1 MAAPKNPNIVVID
14 DDPNVLGV
22 LDSILNSRGWQA
34 NSFLDSTAAVTYI
47 EENPPDLILLDI
59 SMPGISGYQL
69 CEHLKSRGFNTPIIF
84 LSGLNEAEDKI
95 RGFQA
100 GGVDYITKP
109 FHHLEL
115 LARID
120 VHLNLRSMSETIQLQ
135 KTVERN
141 ILEISKAQHA
151 TIFALA
157 KLAEHRDEDT
167 GAHLEN
173 VQEYCRQLAGYL
185 KNNSSY
191 SEQITADFIDCL
203 YHAAT
208 LHDIGKVAMPD
219 AILLKQGKLTPEEF
233 DIMKSH
239 TVIGASNM
247 QTVYNSYPDNA
258 FIGMGIE
265 IALYHHERWD
275 GRGYPD
281 GLSGLNIPLS
291 ARIMALAD
299 VYDALCSD
307 RCYRKALD
315 HGRVTEMI
323 ARESGCQ
330 FDAEIVAAFLALE
343 ANFQQIRN
351 LNKQTASKSI
361 GIVESTWHLAHT
373 ETSVPDLKS
382 DES

>member
-1 MAAPKNPNIVVID
+1 MGAPGNTNIVVID

-34 NSFLDSTAAVTYI
+34 HSFLDSTIAVTFI
-47 EENPPDLILLDI
+47 EKNPPDLILLDI

-84 LSGLNEAEDKI
+84 LSGLDEADDKI
-95 RGFQA
+95 RGFQV

-135 KTVERN
+135 KTVEKN

-173 VQEYCRQLAGYL
+173 VQEYCRQLAEYL
-185 KNNSSY
+185 KKNSSY
-191 SEQITADFIDCL
+191 SEQITPDFIDCL

-258 FIGMGIE
+258 FVGMGIE

-275 GRGYPD
+275 GSGYPD

-307 RCYRKALD
+307 RCYRKALE
-315 HGRVTEMI
+315 HEHVMAMI
-323 ARESGCQ
+323 ARESGRQ

-343 ANFQQIRN
+343 ASFQQIRN
-351 LNKQTASKSI
+351 LNK
-361 GIVESTWHLAHT
+361 
-373 ETSVPDLKS
+373 
-382 DES
+382 

>member
-1 MAAPKNPNIVVID
+1 MDAPGNTNIVVID

-34 NSFLDSTAAVTYI
+34 NSFLDSTTAVAYI
-47 EENPPDLILLDI
+47 GENPPDLILLDI

-173 VQEYCRQLAGYL
+173 VQEYCRQLAEYL

-203 YHAAT
+203 CHAAT

-219 AILLKQGKLTPEEF
+219 AILLKPGKLTPKEF
-233 DIMKSH
+233 DIMKTH

-275 GRGYPD
+275 GSGYPD

-315 HGRVTEMI
+315 HERVKDMI
-323 ARESGCQ
+323 ANESGCQ

-343 ANFQQIRN
+343 ANFRQISN
-351 LNKQTASKSI
+351 LHK
-361 GIVESTWHLAHT
+361 
-373 ETSVPDLKS
+373 
-382 DES
+382 

>member
-1 MAAPKNPNIVVID
+1 MVTSEHPKIVVID

-22 LDSILNSRGWQA
+22 LDSILNGRNWETHP
-34 NSFLDSTAAVTYI
+34 FLDSSAAVLFI
-47 EENPPDLILLDI
+47 EKNLPDLILLDI

-69 CEHLKSRGFNTPIIF
+69 CEQLKLRGFNTPVIF
-84 LSGLNEAEDKI
+84 LSGLDEADDKI

-120 VHLNLRSMSETIQLQ
+120 VHLNLRSMSETIKLQ
-135 KTVERN
+135 KAVGKN
-141 ILEISKAQHA
+141 ILKIAEAQHA

-157 KLAEHRDEDT
+157 KLAENRDEDT

-173 VQEYCRQLAGYL
+173 VQEYCRQLAIYL
-185 KNNSSY
+185 KDNSSY
-191 SEQITADFIDCL
+191 SEQITSDFIDCL
-203 YHAAT
+203 YHAST

-219 AILLKQGKLTPEEF
+219 AILLKQGKLTPKEF
-233 DIMKSH
+233 DIMKTH
-239 TVIGASNM
+239 TVIGADNM

-315 HGRVTEMI
+315 HERVKDMI
-323 ARESGCQ
+323 ANESGCQ

-343 ANFQQIRN
+343 ANFRQISN
-351 LNKQTASKSI
+351 LHK
-361 GIVESTWHLAHT
+361 
-373 ETSVPDLKS
+373 
-382 DES
+382 

>member
-1 MAAPKNPNIVVID
+1 MAAPENKKIVIID

-22 LDSILNSRGWQA
+22 LDSILSGRNWEI
-34 NSFLDSTAAVTYI
+34 NSFLDSSAAVFFI
-47 EENPPDLILLDI
+47 EKSPPDLILLDI

-69 CEHLKSRGFNTPIIF
+69 CEHLKSRDFNTPIIF

-95 RGFQA
+95 QGFQA

-135 KTVERN
+135 KTVEKN

-173 VQEYCRQLAGYL
+173 VQEYCRQLAEYL
-185 KNNSSY
+185 KDNSSY
-191 SEQITADFIDCL
+191 SEQITSDFIDCL

-233 DIMKSH
+233 DIMKTH
-239 TVIGASNM
+239 TIIGASNM

-258 FIGMGIE
+258 FVGMGIE

-307 RCYRKALD
+307 RCYRKALE
-315 HGRVTEMI
+315 HEQVKEMI
-323 ARESGCQ
+323 TRESGRQ

-343 ANFQQIRN
+343 SNFQQIRN
-351 LNKQTASKSI
+351 LH
-361 GIVESTWHLAHT
+361 E
-373 ETSVPDLKS
+373 
-382 DES
+382 